1 MLSRTS
7 VYFAISK
14 LILLFLY
21 SFHVSYIIIS
31 NVYFYV
37 VRSMFPLLFNRSQS
51 KASVVNQM
59 SHLFL
64 KLKIFFNFFQLFE
77 NGHIQNVVL
86 TLINVVKLDV
96 QNNNIVLTLSK
107 IVNINV
113 EIENVNLMLLNIVN
127 FNVYVHNVVSTLIWY
142 CLTSQSHITPTTMLR
157 QRWNV
162 FWVFKN
168 VFFFSI
174 WVFFQEHSRF
184 TGQQGKGEGIYLTHL
199 YHFHSLHR
207 HLVIRG
213 SGFES
218 GC

>member
-168 VFFFSI
+168 VFFFP
-174 WVFFQEHSRF
+174 
-184 TGQQGKGEGIYLTHL
+184 
-199 YHFHSLHR
+199 
-207 HLVIRG
+207 
-213 SGFES
+213 SGFS
-218 GC
+218 FRNIHDSQDSRGRGRVSV